1 MKNICSFIIPVFNEK
16 ENILLTIREI
26 YKYFD
31 EKKIEILFVDDN
43 SPDGSAKEIEK
54 HSKHYKSVKL
64 IQHGKKDGIGAALQ
78 FGCKYAKGEYLI
90 FLDADLSQ
98 SPKYLYGMIS
108 LLDDKTHMVIG
119 SRYLNKSNILNQ
131 SMFRKYGS
139 RLFNIFLQIVFILR
153 IRDTTHSFR
162 VFKRE
167 IFEKTKN
174 QISEKGHPSFLIQ
187 FTLMAIKNNFQI
199 KEYPITFI
207 ERDLTQ
213 GVSKLSVT
221 KELFRSLIFILRYKF
236 K

>member
-1 MKNICSFIIPVFNEK
+1 MK
-16 ENILLTIREI
+16 
-26 YKYFD
+26 
-31 EKKIEILFVDDN
+31 KKIEILFVDDN
-43 SPDGSAKEIEK
+43 SHDGSAKEIEK

-64 IQHGKKDGIGAALQ
+64 IQHGKKRWHRSSFTIC
-78 FGCKYAKGEYLI
+78 CKYAKGEYLI

-174 QISEKGHPSFLIQ
+174 QISEKG
-187 FTLMAIKNNFQI
+187 
-199 KEYPITFI
+199 
-207 ERDLTQ
+207 
-213 GVSKLSVT
+213 
-221 KELFRSLIFILRYKF
+221 LFFFDTIYSSGN
-236 K
+236 